1 MKTRRVVTAIATILA
16 VLVLLTGCSS
26 VSALIKANMSGLPY
40 WYYMPDS
47 GAGKG
52 NTGIVAEGSASTER
66 QAELLAYTDLLN
78 KLSARTGTEFGQE
91 AYREL
96 SVMGTLS
103 QFGLYMNDS
112 FSEVASDGSYHYYI
126 HAIADASILEAAT
139 TDEYRKKAS
148 VSGEIESLVLE
159 GDAYVKSGHEFKAV
173 KNYMKAMAMGLG
185 MEDVP
190 DEYSYDA
197 LYPVVYELLQAMN
210 ISIISARPEEA
221 VCVVGV
227 SRKGM
232 FASSVV
238 EGAGIMATYTAV
250 DIRGTVY
257 SDSFTY
263 ISGED
268 GTFTFNSINNSI
280 LRSGSIL
287 FSLNLSEEIADL
299 EKLAPG
305 ERTTQL
311 KQLIESKSVR
321 FDYAKTYQSGNI
333 AVSVIEHDELGY
345 VTGVRDMT
353 DYLTGKFKADGA
365 DALAFYAT
373 LDDEEDISYE
383 FNHSGNKAEYLLV
396 IRIGV
401 VDIVDSRTGIVAAN
415 AEGLATLFRC
425 SDEKVEYQ
433 SEVLNASSFAS
444 TEEEA
449 VEGAF
454 MNLADI
460 AYTLVKAQYV

>member
-1 MKTRRVVTAIATILA
+1 MRIRRVVPAIAVILA
-16 VLVLLTGCSS
+16 SMVLLTGCSS
-26 VSALIKANMSGLPY
+26 ISALIKANMSGLPY

-47 GAGKG
+47 RAGKG
-52 NTGIVAEGSASTER
+52 NTGIVAEGMASTLR

-96 SVMGTLS
+96 SVMGTLN
-103 QFGLYMNDS
+103 QFGLSIEDS
-112 FSEVASDGSYHYYI
+112 YSTVTSEGYYQYYI
-126 HAIADASILEAAT
+126 HAIADASILEEAT
-139 TDEYRKKAS
+139 TDEYRRKAS
-148 VSGEIESLVLE
+148 LSGEIESLVLQ
-159 GDAYVKSGHEFKAV
+159 GDAYVKSGREFKAV
-173 KNYMKAMAMGLG
+173 KNYMKAMAMGL
-185 MEDVP
+185 ELDDVS

-197 LYPVVYELLQAMN
+197 LYPVVMELLQAMN
-210 ISIISARPEEA
+210 VSIISARPEEA
-221 VCVVGV
+221 MCVVGV

-232 FASSVV
+232 FASSAVV
-238 EGAGIMATYTAV
+238 GAGIMATYTAV
-250 DIRGTVY
+250 DTRGTVY

-263 ISGED
+263 ITGEG

-287 FSLNLSEEIADL
+287 FSLNLSDEIADL
-299 EKLAPG
+299 EKMAPG
-305 ERTTQL
+305 ERTTEL
-311 KQLIESKSVR
+311 RQLIESKSVK
-321 FDYAKTYQSGNI
+321 FDYAKTYRSGSI
-333 AVSVIEHDELGY
+333 AVSVVEHDAIGY

-353 DYLTGKFKADGA
+353 DYLTEKFTSDGA

-383 FNHSGNKAEYLLV
+383 FNHSGKTAAYLLV

-401 VDIVDSRTGIVAAN
+401 VDIVESKTGIVAAN

-425 SDEKVEYQ
+425 SDEHVEYQ
-433 SEVLNASSFAS
+433 SEILNASSFAS

-454 MNLADI
+454 RSLADI